1 MIFGVV
7 IPVFNE
13 HGLLPA
19 VIARIDAVAPPS
31 APDGT
36 PLQRLLVLVDDGSTD
51 GSGNELRSLESRS
64 DVIVVRHGL
73 NLGKGAAVRTGIA
86 VALAADADLVL
97 IHDADLEYDPA
108 DHAAVL
114 APILN
119 HRADAVIGSRFRGQS
134 RDGMYAWHTIGNAV
148 ITLVSNEFTALALTD
163 IECCFKAFT
172 RGVAQRLDLRESRFG
187 VEPEIVAK
195 LARMTSVRIC
205 EVPVS
210 YRGRTFADGKK
221 ISWRDGFAALVCI
234 VKYSL
239 R

>member
-1 MIFGVV
+1 
-7 IPVFNE
+7 
-13 HGLLPA
+13 
-19 VIARIDAVAPPS
+19 
-31 APDGT
+31 
-36 PLQRLLVLVDDGSTD
+36 
-51 GSGNELRSLESRS
+51 
-64 DVIVVRHGL
+64 
-73 NLGKGAAVRTGIA
+73 